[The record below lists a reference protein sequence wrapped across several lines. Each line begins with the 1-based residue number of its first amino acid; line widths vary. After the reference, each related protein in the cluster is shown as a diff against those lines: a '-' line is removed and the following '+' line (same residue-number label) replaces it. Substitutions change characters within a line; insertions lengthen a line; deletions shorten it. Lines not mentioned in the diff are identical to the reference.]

1 MTRSLIAL
9 TLLAGCAG
17 CDPRTPASGGV
28 LDQAS
33 VHVFTSGADGFH
45 TNTWFVDTGTEVIVV
60 DAQFTPD
67 VAEQALAYL
76 RTVTQAPV
84 TYVVATH
91 PNPDKFGGAAVF
103 QAEGATFVTSRATAA
118 SMPDVHAYKQAYF
131 EGLGAFEPGT
141 YPDMPQVD
149 QTFDGSLT
157 LDITGDGSV
166 ELFELSNG
174 GVTTNQTVV
183 RVNGQDLIVGDLVA
197 VDTHAWLEG
206 GIVDGAPAPNLM
218 AWKRALA
225 ELSGRSWIW
234 EETTPVAQIAEW
246 FDDNGFQGL
255 AEAIEDYGKT
265 VSYPVGEFL
274 LLLKKDLRTCETVHD
289 DEPDPEVYAE
299 ARRQIELLRTTLTST
314 PAVMERARRL
324 IRYATAMADS
334 PKCRGPERD
343 EALEAVR
350 RAADAYE
357 DARARI
363 VRGQSWDAL
372 KTLRRIG
379 ERVAL
384 AAAELPVAPTA
395 LLDAFAR
402 YLPVTWAAYRA
413 RPVEAQWLLR
423 PRHGGVF
430 YATARRFAGGR
441 GRLGGGRGH
450 PRGRGRQLGAD
461 AQLLGAFPA
470 TGRRAHLPEL
480 QQLSSAIPRDDRVG
494 RLVLSDLPG
503 AGVG

>member
-225 ELSGRSWIW
+225 ELSGMGTGQVFPGRGMPTSVTRAVQAQTLYLDELDDIT
-234 EETTPVAQIAEW
+234 EEVMA
-246 FDDNGFQGL
+246 L
-255 AEAIEDYGKT
+255 
-265 VSYPVGEFL
+265 
-274 LLLKKDLRTCETVHD
+274 HD
-289 DEPDPEVYAE
+289 P
-299 ARRQIELLRTTLTST
+299 
-314 PAVMERARRL
+314 
-324 IRYATAMADS
+324 
-334 PKCRGPERD
+334 GD
-343 EALEAVR
+343 EAWQAIADEAVR
-350 RAADAYE
+350 
-357 DARARI
+357 
-363 VRGQSWDAL
+363 
-372 KTLRRIG
+372 
-379 ERVAL
+379 
-384 AAAELPVAPTA
+384 
-395 LLDAFAR
+395 
-402 YLPVTWAAYRA
+402 
-413 RPVEAQWLLR
+413 
-423 PRHGGVF
+423 
-430 YATARRFAGGR
+430 
-441 GRLGGGRGH
+441 
-450 PRGRGRQLGAD
+450 
-461 AQLLGAFPA
+461 AFP
-470 TGRRAHLPEL
+470 GYAHSYL
-480 QQLSSAIPRDDRVG
+480 INY
-494 RLVLSDLPG
+494 
-503 AGVG
+503 GVYGLGLHHAR